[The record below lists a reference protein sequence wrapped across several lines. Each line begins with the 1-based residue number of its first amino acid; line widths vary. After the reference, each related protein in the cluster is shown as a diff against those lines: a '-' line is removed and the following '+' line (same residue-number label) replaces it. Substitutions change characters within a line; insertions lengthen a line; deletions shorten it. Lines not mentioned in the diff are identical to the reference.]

1 MATLKK
7 MGRALCIWLE
17 NGDVDFGGVMQEA
30 VKGHAEEDK
39 TI

>member
-1 MATLKK
+1 

-17 NGDVDFGGVMQEA
+17 NEEEGCAGIELEA

-39 TI
+39 AT